1 MFGYVT
7 ANEPELKVKDFQR
20 YKAYY
25 CGLCHILKEKYGHV
39 GQLTLTYDMTF
50 LIRCLP
56 RSMKM
61 RQRPGDQGVRFI
73 R

>member
-39 GQLTLTYDMTF
+39 GQLTLTYD
-50 LIRCLP
+50 CLLYTSPSP
-56 RSMKM
+56 R
-61 RQRPGDQGVRFI
+61 D
-73 R
+73 